1 MNSEL
6 KHCPGQNSRVSEI
19 MSKHTTVEIIAAIQV
34 PSTLNYKPTLV
45 GSNSSETPGQERT
58 CSARPCPSYSEAPPE
73 GWAYNRVSTVS
84 LQEFRAKRDAIKDL
98 YARTANTRDPNE
110 LLIYLMELSSDVLA
124 LVPGLEYMIHASP
137 GNKYWHANLMTLLI
151 SELHRANDIWE
162 LADNQLGE
170 INETS
175 TCDTVPSST

>member
-1 MNSEL
+1 
-6 KHCPGQNSRVSEI
+6 
-19 MSKHTTVEIIAAIQV
+19 MSKYTTVEIIAAIQV

-45 GSNSSETPGQERT
+45 GSNSSETPG
-58 CSARPCPSYSEAPPE
+58 PSYSEAPPE

-84 LQEFRAKRDAIKDL
+84 LQEFRAKRDAIQDL

-110 LLIYLMELSSDVLA
+110 LLNYLMELSSDVLA

-151 SELHRANDIWE
+151 SEIHRANDIWE

-170 INETS
+170 IN
-175 TCDTVPSST
+175 